1 MHKRFLSVYGPRE
14 NWGEG
19 TNKTDRKGDERVF
32 CQFLCTQNVGTLTTR
47 SRSEGKGAEGEEG
60 GGGSVF
66 TSRSFILTEVVSV
79 TRPDA
84 GA

>member
-1 MHKRFLSVYGPRE
+1 MDRAKIGARAQTKQRGKEMRGFLS
-14 NWGEG
+14 
-19 TNKTDRKGDERVF
+19 
-32 CQFLCTQNVGTLTTR
+32 QFLCTQNVGTLTTR
-47 SRSEGKGAEGEEG
+47 SRSEGKGGKGEE